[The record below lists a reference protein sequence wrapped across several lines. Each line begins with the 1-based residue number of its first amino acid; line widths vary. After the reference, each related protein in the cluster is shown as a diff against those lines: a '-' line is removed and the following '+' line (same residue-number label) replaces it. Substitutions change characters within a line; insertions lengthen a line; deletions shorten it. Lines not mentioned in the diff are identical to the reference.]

1 VIAWVAILLAS
12 HLSLIVWQILLRQ
25 NDIPRWEPA
34 ARLVGLVAI
43 LILSRAFPA
52 LRPLGGYVL
61 ALIAYVVGNLIRD
74 VVENVPI
81 WIAWAQSSPEYQRI
95 FADAIIALLPGLL
108 MVLICIGSGF
118 GRRELFLVK
127 GDVSAPSALALSSR
141 LNSWSQLGLIFAV
154 VFAAPLAFQLF
165 FTVRPDFQ
173 MVGKLVPA
181 MPIILAFA
189 VINAVS
195 EELRFR
201 SVLLA
206 RLETV
211 LGGGQALWI
220 TAVLFGL
227 AHWSG
232 HPSGPTGVVLTGF
245 GGWVLGKSMLETR
258 GSLWAWL
265 IHGFQDVVVLAFIVM
280 TSN

>member
-1 VIAWVAILLAS
+1 MLLAS
-12 HLSLIVWQILLRQ
+12 NLSPIVWRVLLRQ
-25 NDIPRWEPA
+25 NDIPRWEPGVRLA
-34 ARLVGLVAI
+34 ALVTMLLLAI
-43 LILSRAFPA
+43 AFPA
-52 LRPLGGYVL
+52 LRPLGGYAL

-81 WIAWAQSSPEYQRI
+81 WIAWAQSSPEYQQI
-95 FADAIIALLPGLL
+95 FADAVIALLPGLL
-108 MVLICIGSGF
+108 MVLTCIGSGI

-127 GDVSAPSALALSSR
+127 GDLSAPSALALSSR
-141 LNSWSQLGLIFAV
+141 LNSWSQLGPIFAV

-189 VINAVS
+189 AINAAS

-206 RLETV
+206 RLESV

-227 AHWSG
+227 AHWFG

-258 GSLWAWL
+258 GFLWAWL
-265 IHGFQDVVVLAFIVM
+265 IHGFQDVIILAFIVM
-280 TSN
+280 TSS